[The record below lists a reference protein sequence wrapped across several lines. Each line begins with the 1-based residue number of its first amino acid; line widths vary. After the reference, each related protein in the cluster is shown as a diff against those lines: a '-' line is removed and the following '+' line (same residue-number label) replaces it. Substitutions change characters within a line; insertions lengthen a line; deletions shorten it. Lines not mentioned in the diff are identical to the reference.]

1 MSIVFM
7 VIMACILEGLYVSI
21 EWIVKKI
28 KRIIEEI
35 GYTINRYKQQ
45 RRRPGYEDNVKN
57 ALIYILKDIYD
68 HFTMSK

>member
-35 GYTINRYKQQ
+35 GYTINGYKQQ

-68 HFTMSK
+68 HFTTSK